1 MVNKYNN
8 TYHRAIK
15 MKPVDV
21 KYNTSIDFD
30 LESNDKASKFHVG
43 DQIRVSKYKT
53 FLLKDILQI
62 GRKKFL

>member
-1 MVNKYNN
+1 MVSKYKN
-8 TYHRAIK
+8 TYRAIK
-15 MKPVDV
+15 MNPVDV
-21 KYNTSIDFD
+21 KYNTNIDFD
-30 LESNDKASKFHVG
+30 KKSNDKDSKFQVG